1 MMTKQEF
8 LEREF
13 VHQLQKALWQYELEG
28 ISTNEL
34 IEVLTAI
41 VAQYDVKT
49 DTIVFNSEIQNLYN
63 KPKKIK
69 PLIRAVS

>member
-1 MMTKQEF
+1 MITKQEF

-13 VHQLQKALWQYELEG
+13 VNQVQKALWQYELEG
-28 ISTNEL
+28 INTNEL
-34 IEVLTAI
+34 CEVLTAI
-41 VAQYDVKT
+41 VKQYDVKL
-49 DTIVFNSEIQNLYN
+49 DTIVFNSGIQNLYN